1 MPFSHPQLPPPLQ
14 VSDMIFEQ
22 PLSDYYVA
30 KILEYSPR
38 SEFFM
43 QFLNDLKILVDT
55 SPTDSILDIIT
66 ITRRP

>member
-1 MPFSHPQLPPPLQ
+1 MGLTPLPPVSCLSHTRSCPPLQ

-38 SEFFM
+38 FEFFM

-55 SPTDSILDIIT
+55 SPTK
-66 ITRRP
+66 